1 MLKWLG
7 ILFICSIGSAKAQPL
22 PVEKT
27 IQSAFGAVPGE
38 AEKDTG
44 WLNTVNRIAFQYAE
58 RDPDSALLLLNKYL
72 PTFKQIGYLKGEAE
86 ALKIYGNLYQNK
98 GNVKLSNE
106 YYQKAL
112 EKARISADE
121 MLIASVLNN
130 IGISHMNRGE
140 YAEALDQYGE
150 ALKISEKR
158 KNSFVESSTLNNIG
172 TLYFFMGKYAES
184 ELHFKRMLQIS
195 KEHNLRESEILAYNN
210 LADVKVEQKAISEAL
225 DYVQKAYQMASSSLN
240 TKMTEATART
250 LGRLYASIDSNQL
263 AFKYYSQSFAISGEK
278 GYQLP
283 LTQTMIGLARLYIK
297 QNKPDSALALAQNA
311 LNNGAAM
318 GQVVQQRDAHE
329 LLSLLYEKQGR
340 AMEALQQYKSYKFF
354 SDSLNNL
361 SSERAAA
368 NLEAE
373 RELAKRELKF
383 QKVTNTQRW
392 VIFSA
397 IAGLVT
403 LGIIVFLVT
412 RHRNR
417 LNLTNQQLNASNR
430 GMELNKKQLEETV
443 EQLKTAQTQLIHAEK
458 MASLGELTA
467 GIAHELKNPL
477 NFIHNFSE
485 VSMELLEEWK
495 EIDMG
500 EQNEDSK
507 SYKEALITDIASNLD
522 KINQHSKRADG
533 VIQGMLQHSRK
544 AGINKELTDVK
555 NLLQQTLN
563 LSFQGFKS
571 AQKDF
576 DASVEF
582 NASPDIQKIAIIPQ
596 DISRVVLNLLN
607 NAFFAVYNKWKN
619 QIGTNYIPK
628 VEVAVYQQ
636 KEWVYILVKDN
647 GMGMAE
653 EIKAKVF
660 QPFFTTKPTGQGTGL
675 GLSISYDIVTKGHNG
690 TISVFSEAGTFTEF
704 KIGLPIGSNV

>member
-1 MLKWLG
+1 MFKWLC
-7 ILFICSIGSAKAQPL
+7 ILFICSSSLAVGQNHPAD
-22 PVEKT
+22 KT
-27 IQSAFGAVPGE
+27 IQMAFEAVPGE

-44 WLNTVNRIAFQYAE
+44 WLNMVNRIAFQYAE
-58 RDPDSALLLLNKYL
+58 RHPDSALLLLNKYY

-86 ALKIYGNLYQNK
+86 ALKIYGNLFQNK
-98 GNVKLSNE
+98 GNINLSNE

-112 EKARISADE
+112 EKARLSADE
-121 MLIASVLNN
+121 MLVASVLNN
-130 IGISHMNRGE
+130 IGISHMNHGE

-150 ALKISEKR
+150 ALKMSEKQ
-158 KNSFVESSTLNNIG
+158 KNRFLESSTLNNIG

-184 ELHFKRMLQIS
+184 ELHFKKMLQIAQEN
-195 KEHNLRESEILAYNN
+195 KLVESEILAYNN

-225 DYVQKAYQMASSSLN
+225 EYVQKAYQMASSSLN

-283 LTQTMIGLARLYIK
+283 LTQTLIGLARLYIK

-329 LLSLLYEKQGR
+329 LLSLLYEKQGK
-340 AMEALQQYKSYKFF
+340 ATEALQQYKSFKFF

-361 SSERAAA
+361 SSEKAAA

-373 RELAKRELKF
+373 RELAIRELKF
-383 QKVTNTQRW
+383 QKINNTQRW

-403 LGIIVFLVT
+403 LGIIVLLVN

-417 LNLTNQQLNASNR
+417 LNLANQQLNASNKL
-430 GMELNKKQLEETV
+430 METQKQQLEETL
-443 EQLKTAQTQLIHAEK
+443 EQLKNAQTQLIHAEK

-485 VSMELLEEWK
+485 VSMEMLEEWR

-500 EQNEDSK
+500 DQNEDSK
-507 SYKEALITDIASNLD
+507 SYKEALMTDIASNLN

-544 AGINKELTDVK
+544 AGSRKEPTDIKV
-555 NLLQQTLN
+555 LIQQSIDLG
-563 LSFQGFKS
+563 FQGYKS

-576 DASVEF
+576 AAEVEF
-582 NASPDIQKIAIIPQ
+582 AATGSIEPVSIIPQ
-596 DISRVVLNLLN
+596 DIGRVILNLLN
-607 NAFFAVYNKWKN
+607 NAFFAVYTKSKALAETDYVPSVKISVKQQN
-619 QIGTNYIPK
+619 QQVFISI
-628 VEVAVYQQ
+628 
-636 KEWVYILVKDN
+636 KDN
-647 GMGMAE
+647 GMGIPE
-653 EIKAKVF
+653 DIKARIF

-690 TISVFSEAGTFTEF
+690 AISVKSEAGKYTEF
-704 KIGLPIGSNV
+704 LLELPVK

>member
-1 MLKWLG
+1 
-7 ILFICSIGSAKAQPL
+7 
-22 PVEKT
+22 
-27 IQSAFGAVPGE
+27 
-38 AEKDTG
+38 
-44 WLNTVNRIAFQYAE
+44 
-58 RDPDSALLLLNKYL
+58 
-72 PTFKQIGYLKGEAE
+72 
-86 ALKIYGNLYQNK
+86 
-98 GNVKLSNE
+98 
-106 YYQKAL
+106 
-112 EKARISADE
+112 
-121 MLIASVLNN
+121 
-130 IGISHMNRGE
+130 
-140 YAEALDQYGE
+140 
-150 ALKISEKR
+150 
-158 KNSFVESSTLNNIG
+158 
-172 TLYFFMGKYAES
+172 MGKYPES
-184 ELHFKRMLQIS
+184 ELHFKRMLQIA
-195 KEHNLRESEILAYNN
+195 KENKLIGREILAYNN

-225 DYVQKAYQMASSSLN
+225 EYVQKAYEMATDS
-240 TKMTEATART
+240 TYTEMIEATART

-263 AFKYYSQSFAISGEK
+263 AYKYYSQSLAISGKK

-297 QNKPDSALALAQNA
+297 QNKPDSALALAHNA

-318 GQVVQQRDAHE
+318 GQVVLQRDAHE
-329 LLSLLYEKQGR
+329 LLSILYENEGNSK
-340 AMEALQQYKSYKFF
+340 EALEQYKAFKFF

-361 SSERAAA
+361 GSERAAA

-383 QKVTNTQRW
+383 QKITNTQRW

-397 IAGLVT
+397 IAGLIT
-403 LGIIVFLVT
+403 LGVIVLLVT

-417 LNLTNQQLNASNR
+417 LNLANQQLNASNKV
-430 GMELNKKQLEETV
+430 METQKQQLEDTV
-443 EQLKTAQTQLIHAEK
+443 EQLKNTQTQLIHAEK

-485 VSMELLEEWK
+485 VSLELLEEWK
-495 EIDMG
+495 ELDNSSN
-500 EQNEDSK
+500 Q
-507 SYKEALITDIASNLD
+507 EAAIVDKAAILNDVADNLA
-522 KINQHSKRADG
+522 KINQHSKRADS

-544 AGINKELTDVK
+544 ASINKEFTDIK
-555 NLLQQTLN
+555 ALIEQTINLG
-563 LSFQGFKS
+563 FQGFKS
-571 AQKDF
+571 VQKDF

-582 NASPDIQKIAIIPQ
+582 SASPDLQKIAIIPQ
-596 DISRVVLNLLN
+596 EIGRVVLNLLN

-619 QIGTNYIPK
+619 QTGTTYIPK

-675 GLSISYDIVTKGHNG
+675 GLSISYDIITKGHNG
-690 TISVFSEAGTFTEF
+690 TISVSSEAGAFTEF
-704 KIGLPIGSNV
+704 KIRLPIGSNA

>member
-7 ILFICSIGSAKAQPL
+7 ILLFCYTGHALAQTYPATNTLQKAF
-22 PVEKT
+22 
-27 IQSAFGAVPGE
+27 AAVPNE

-44 WLNTVNRIAFQYAE
+44 WLNMVNNIAFQYAE
-58 RDPDSALLLLNKYL
+58 RHPDSAKILLDKYM
-72 PTFKQIGYLKGEAE
+72 PVFKKIGYLKGEAE
-86 ALKIYGNLYQNK
+86 ALKIYGNLLQVK
-98 GNVKLSNE
+98 GEINHSNQF
-106 YYQKAL
+106 YQKAL
-112 EKARISADE
+112 EKARLSEDE
-121 MLIASVLNN
+121 SMIASVLNN

-150 ALKISEKR
+150 ALKLSEKS
-158 KNSFVESSTLNNIG
+158 KNAAIESSTLNNIG
-172 TLYFFMGKYAES
+172 TLYFFMGKYPES
-184 ELHFKRMLQIS
+184 ELHFKRMLQIA
-195 KEHNLRESEILAYNN
+195 KENKLKGREILAYNN

-225 DYVQKAYQMASSSLN
+225 EYVQKAYEMAIDSSY
-240 TKMTEATART
+240 TEMIEATART

-297 QNKPDSALALAQNA
+297 QNKPDSSLVFAQNA
-311 LNNGAAM
+311 LTNGAAM
-318 GQVVQQRDAHE
+318 GQVVLQRDAHE
-329 LLSLLYEKQGR
+329 LLSKLYEKEGKSK
-340 AMEALQQYKSYKFF
+340 EALKQYKAFKFF

-361 SSERAAA
+361 GSERAAA

-383 QKVTNTQRW
+383 QKITNTQRW

-403 LGIIVFLVT
+403 LGIIVFLVN

-417 LNLTNQQLNASNR
+417 LNVANQQLNTSNKL
-430 GMELNKKQLEETV
+430 METQKQQLEDTL
-443 EQLKTAQTQLIHAEK
+443 EQLKNAQTQLIHAEK

-500 EQNEDSK
+500 EQNEESN

-544 AGINKELTDVK
+544 AGINKELSDIK

-576 DASVEF
+576 DAEVEF
-582 NASPDIQKIAIIPQ
+582 AATSAIEPILIIPQ
-596 DISRVVLNLLN
+596 DIGRVILNLMN
-607 NAFFAVYNKWKN
+607 NAFFAVYNKSKTLT
-619 QIGTNYIPK
+619 GTDYVPK
-628 VEVAVYQQ
+628 VVVTAYQENQ
-636 KEWVYILVKDN
+636 QVFISVKDN
-647 GMGMAE
+647 GMGIPE
-653 EIKAKVF
+653 DIKSRIF

-690 TISVFSEAGTFTEF
+690 TISVSSEAGTFTEF